1 MVTMSLRYLGD
12 LRCELKHGPSGTI
25 IQTDAPVDNE
35 GKGESFSPTD
45 LCSASLAACTMT
57 ILGIVARR
65 HQIDLGESRAEV
77 RKIMSGDSP
86 RRIIRIEVDF
96 FVDLPADHPKRPLL
110 ENSAR
115 ACPVHFSLHPGLE
128 QKMIFRFR
136 GE

>member
-12 LRCELKHGPSGTI
+12 LRCELKHGPSGTV

-96 FVDLPADHPKRPLL
+96 FVDLPADHPKRQLL

>member
-12 LRCELKHGPSGTI
+12 LRCELKHGPSGTV

-96 FVDLPADHPKRPLL
+96 FVDLPADHPKRQLL

-115 ACPVHFSLHPGLE
+115 ACPVHFSLHPDLE
-128 QKMIFRFR
+128 QKIIFRFR